1 MSTSDSKD
9 RRLPTALI
17 WLLVYQWILVLVALY
32 FCCVF
37 ILMMGFGPKVNAADM
52 AFGCL
57 EFLVVGCWGTALTI
71 GSIGIAGRSPRGFL
85 LGMICHLLIEISGVP
100 LVLLLVGMSFDP
112 EGWGLLCLVFALMW
126 LPFVL
131 ISAWAFFYLRRLR
144 KQLLS

>member
-1 MSTSDSKD
+1 MSTFDIRD

-37 ILMMGFGPKVNAADM
+37 LSIMVFGPEVDAADT
-52 AFGCL
+52 ALGCL
-57 EFLVVGCWGTALTI
+57 EFLAVGSWGTAM
-71 GSIGIAGRSPRGFL
+71 GIASVGIARRSPRGFL
-85 LGMICHLLIEISGVP
+85 VGMICHLLIEIPGVP
-100 LVLLLVGMSFDP
+100 IMLAFFAISLASRLEPLF
-112 EGWGLLCLVFALMW
+112 LVFGLMW

-144 KQLLS
+144 KQLPS

>member
-1 MSTSDSKD
+1 MSTFDSPD
-9 RRLPTALI
+9 QRLPTALI

-37 ILMMGFGPKVNAADM
+37 LSIMRFGPKVDAADT

-57 EFLVVGCWGTALTI
+57 ELLAVGCWGTAM
-71 GSIGIAGRSPRGFL
+71 GIASVGIARRSPREFL
-85 LGMICHLLIEISGVP
+85 LGMICHLLIEIPGVP
-100 LVLLLVGMSFDP
+100 IMLAFFVMSLASRLEPLF
-112 EGWGLLCLVFALMW
+112 LVFGLMW

-131 ISAWAFFYLRRLR
+131 ISAWAFYYLRRLR